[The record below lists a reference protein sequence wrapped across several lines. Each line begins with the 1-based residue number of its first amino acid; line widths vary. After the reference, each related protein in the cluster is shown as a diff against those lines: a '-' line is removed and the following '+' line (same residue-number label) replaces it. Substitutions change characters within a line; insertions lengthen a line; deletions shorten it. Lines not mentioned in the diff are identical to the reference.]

1 MPEKKERDRWRAFI
15 DGHPEGVWN
24 PPSKPKASNGGK
36 KGASLRAWRD
46 ERKIY
51 NDLRSFEYGEAYREY
66 DTEEPQPSHDNVYV
80 VNEYGEVYNDEPEY
94 VEAAQLLPTPSR
106 TPQPE
111 GPQTD
116 EAGQLQL
123 NPGPPEAER
132 SISKKMIPRQ
142 PTSHLL
148 CKMDNVSG
156 KFYFRTSMG
165 SLQSV

>member
-66 DTEEPQPSHDNVYV
+66 GTEEPQPSHDNVYV

-106 TPQPE
+106 TS
-111 GPQTD
+111 
-116 EAGQLQL
+116 A
-123 NPGPPEAER
+123 AR
-132 SISKKMIPRQ
+132 
-142 PTSHLL
+142 
-148 CKMDNVSG
+148 
-156 KFYFRTSMG
+156 RTSDRRG
-165 SLQSV
+165 RSTPTEPWPTRGGKIYFKKDDTSTAHISSLMQNG